1 MTLLVCPICGKKASR
16 RKFDPCSLDPNI
28 YVKVVLGLGRVKEF
42 RTNGSHGILQSD
54 TAKEIK
60 KRLLQLASILIKN
73 GLMSKLEVE
82 RSLGVKSSQ
91 SRKMTPLS
99 PLIEEKVE
107 SINELKEELN
117 AQNES
122 KEELLESVRQSIQ
135 SIKEQVGYEYETEFD
150 DPLEELKNIIERLND
165 EYSVMKAMVEINE

>member
-1 MTLLVCPICGKKASR
+1 
-16 RKFDPCSLDPNI
+16 
-28 YVKVVLGLGRVKEF
+28 
-42 RTNGSHGILQSD
+42 
-54 TAKEIK
+54 
-60 KRLLQLASILIKN
+60 
-73 GLMSKLEVE
+73 MSKLVE